1 MTTEEA
7 ATCRLNRRQRRRIL
21 AQWGRQGLADALKA
35 AEENRQRIDERGA
48 K

>member
-1 MTTEEA
+1 MNTEEA
-7 ATCRLNRRQRRRIL
+7 ATCRLNRSQRRRIL

-35 AEENRQRIDERGA
+35 AEENQRRIAAKGA